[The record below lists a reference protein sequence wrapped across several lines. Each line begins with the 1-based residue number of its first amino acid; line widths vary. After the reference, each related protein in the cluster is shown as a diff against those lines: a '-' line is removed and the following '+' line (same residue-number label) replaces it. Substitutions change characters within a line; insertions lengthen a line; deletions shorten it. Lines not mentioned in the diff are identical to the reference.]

1 MTDIGP
7 PPYYQLRDNRS
18 YPIELQLW
26 CGQDYQFNIWSHRYV
41 YKYHP
46 AQVGRALHQAYC
58 AGMLPTEQAFL
69 ARLTQEVQNR
79 GGQNDLCCGKGL

>member
-7 PPYYQLRDNRS
+7 STCNYQRDNRS

-41 YKYHP
+41 YNIIP
-46 AQVGRALHQAYC
+46 PRWAGRCIRHTAPEC
-58 AGMLPTEQAFL
+58 LPTEQAFL
-69 ARLTQEVQNR
+69 ARLTQEVENR
-79 GGQNDLCCGKGL
+79 G

>member
-7 PPYYQLRDNRS
+7 STCTISGTTAP

-69 ARLTQEVQNR
+69 ARLTQEVENR
-79 GGQNDLCCGKGL
+79 G